1 MTGTM
6 KFLVMGT
13 MPVGSFLGGVLAGS
27 FGSRSTLWLIASVS
41 ALSVLAVAMTKL
53 RKVSTAPHELRPET
67 VVGLNPELA

>member
-27 FGSRSTLWLIASVS
+27 FGSRSTL
-41 ALSVLAVAMTKL
+41 VAH
-53 RKVSTAPHELRPET
+53 RRRVR
-67 VVGLNPELA
+67 VVGACGGYDQASQGVHSPP